1 MFRLWG
7 KEFKDNRMLKDLVIC
22 DESDDTRTHKIFHAL
37 DEICYE
43 FDLSKPLW
51 LDSTINEF
59 KRHSRAR
66 FYQDSFID
74 EIDFDYLE
82 IQIIEESL
90 RNHYKMLGGKAP
102 NNEDFKFF
110 HFFNFGC

>member
-7 KEFKDNRMLKDLVIC
+7 KEFKDNRMLKD
-22 DESDDTRTHKIFHAL
+22 FHAL

-82 IQIIEESL
+82 IQIIEE
-90 RNHYKMLGGKAP
+90 
-102 NNEDFKFF
+102 
-110 HFFNFGC
+110 